1 MAEATALYFK
11 SRLRS
16 KWQLTLPSKV
26 RELLGVKQGDDL
38 VFYLNEQQQV
48 VVDRQKTIPPDQ
60 AWFWTEHWQ
69 QMEREAQAEIDAD
82 RTLEFG
88 DVEDA
93 IKYLNEV
100 GNAKDYSATS
110 IC

>member
-1 MAEATALYFK
+1 MAEATASYFK

-16 KWQLTLPSKV
+16 KWQLTLPGKV
-26 RELLGVKQGDDL
+26 RELLEVKPGDDL

-60 AWFWTEHWQ
+60 AWFWSERWQ
-69 QMEREAQAEIDAD
+69 QMEREAQVEIDAGK
-82 RTLEFG
+82 TVEFD

-100 GNAKDYSATS
+100 ANAKD
-110 IC
+110 